1 MTHRELDKLLALVI
15 AQAKAI
21 KIPVSDRICP
31 QVRVN
36 RRARTRF
43 GCCIRRDGAY
53 TIELSALLAREG
65 SEDAVLQVLEIG
77 RAHV

>member
-36 RRARTRF
+36 RRART
-43 GCCIRRDGAY
+43 
-53 TIELSALLAREG
+53 LLYPP
-65 SEDAVLQVLEIG
+65 
-77 RAHV
+77 